1 MENPTCI
8 HAIADRL
15 VTSFLPEA
23 VSNQNF
29 FINDI
34 PGHLQFRSDSQ
45 VAVSVLGGLLSA
57 IATYAKNSCIRL
69 TARLYGN
76 VILIHVKNSN
86 GFNSSIIQGRLQQL
100 QVLAG
105 KTKGAVGFTSHQD
118 TVTSVTFGFCE

>member
-23 VSNQNF
+23 VSNRNF

-34 PGHLQFRSDSQ
+34 PGHLQFRNDSQ

-100 QVLAG
+100 QILAG
-105 KTKGAVGFTSHQD
+105 KTKGAVGFTSHRD
-118 TVTSVTFGFCE
+118 TVTSVTFGFYE

>member
-34 PGHLQFRSDSQ
+34 PGHLQFRNDSQ

-100 QVLAG
+100 QILAG

-118 TVTSVTFGFCE
+118 TVTSVTFGFYE